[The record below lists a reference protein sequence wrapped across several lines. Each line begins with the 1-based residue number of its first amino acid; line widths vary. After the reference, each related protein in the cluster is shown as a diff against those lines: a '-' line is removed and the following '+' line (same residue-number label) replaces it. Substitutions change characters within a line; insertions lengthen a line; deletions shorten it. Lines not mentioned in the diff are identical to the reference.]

1 MQTTVFTPAKRMPMQ
16 PTVEV
21 LDDMLE
27 KEFKPS
33 TELMRS
39 TVTDAVR
46 VLAEHA
52 LQNERIITDD
62 AVQTIH
68 TLIAELDRMMSDQL
82 NDIIHDEKF
91 QKLEGSWRGLHYLVN
106 NTNTSQR
113 LKIKFM
119 NVGKKELANNLKN
132 FKGSAW
138 DQSPLFKRVYEDE
151 FGQFGGEPFGCMIGD
166 YEFDN
171 SRTDVELLSGIS
183 KVAASAHCPFIAA
196 SNPKML
202 QMSSWTEL
210 SNPRDLSSIF
220 NTPDYMAWRSL
231 RESSDSRYIA
241 LTLPRFA
248 SRAPYGDQ
256 GERIDAF
263 SFEENLSNGAQDVM
277 WSNAAYAMGVNINRA
292 FEKYGWCS
300 NIRGIESGGAVQ
312 GLPTLR
318 YVNDQNIDIYGSPT
332 ETTISDRREAE
343 LAKVGFMPLVYRKN
357 SDIAA
362 FIGARTIHSPKE
374 YEDADANENAELST
388 RLPYVFAIS
397 RFAHSLKCIAR
408 DKVGTFKSRGEIQ
421 RWLNDWIMRYVDGD
435 PSISSDDVKARRPL
449 AAAEVIVNDIPG
461 EPGYFHTTFYLRPH
475 YQLEGLTVSLRL
487 VGKIPSSANNA
498 N

>member
-1 MQTTVFTPAKRMPMQ
+1 MDSRVFTKTKQAEIR

-21 LDDMLE
+21 LDQLIE
-27 KEFKPS
+27 KEFRPS
-33 TELMRS
+33 TQLARH

-46 VLAEHA
+46 VLAEQV
-52 LQNERIITDD
+52 LKTDQVID
-62 AVQTIH
+62 QDSVHTIQA
-68 TLIAELDRMMSDQL
+68 LIAELDRMLSDQL
-82 NDIIHDEKF
+82 NEIIHQPAF

-113 LKIKFM
+113 LKIRVM
-119 NVGKKELANNLKN
+119 NVGKTELASNLRK
-132 FKGSAW
+132 FKGSSW

-166 YEFDN
+166 FEFDN
-171 SRTDVELLSGIS
+171 SHKDVELMAAIS
-183 KVAASAHCPFIAA
+183 RVAASAHCPFVAA
-196 SNPKML
+196 ANPQMMGMSN
-202 QMSSWTEL
+202 WTEL
-210 SNPRDLSSIF
+210 SNPRDLSNIF
-220 NTPDYMAWRSL
+220 NSQDYASWRSL
-231 RESSDSRYIA
+231 RESSDSRYLA

-248 SRAPYGDQ
+248 SRTPYGQ
-256 GERIDAF
+256 NGEPIHAF
-263 SFEENLSNGAQDVM
+263 TFEESLRNGSEDVL
-277 WSNAAYAMGVNINRA
+277 WSNSAYAMGVNINRA

-318 YVNDQNIDIYGSPT
+318 FVNDQNIDLYGSPT

-357 SDIAA
+357 SDLAA
-362 FIGARTIHSPKE
+362 FIGARTIHQPIE
-374 YEDADANENAELST
+374 YDDAESNENSELAT

-408 DKVGTFKSRGEIQ
+408 DKVGSFKSRSDLQ

-435 PSISSDDVKARRPL
+435 PTISSDEVKARRPL
-449 AAAEVIVNDIPG
+449 AAAEVQVNDIPG
-461 EPGYFHTTFYLRPH
+461 EPGYYNTTFYLRPH

-487 VGKIPSSANNA
+487 VGKIPSNSNSAG
-498 N
+498 